1 MSKSSKL
8 LKTSCTGIS
17 QSTIACS
24 PAAKLSP
31 NSVISAPTIN
41 VDLPEVTIKP
51 LMSLL
56 ALTAAIAAWKSSMVA
71 RLNLLTDS
79 PCKSKRNS
87 AIPSASIWTVM
98 ALPAWI
104 MPDLPCCGGF

>member
-1 MSKSSKL
+1 M
-8 LKTSCTGIS
+8 
-17 QSTIACS
+17 
-24 PAAKLSP
+24 
-31 NSVISAPTIN
+31 SAPTIN

-51 LMSLL
+51 LTSLF
-56 ALTAAIAAWKSSMVA
+56 ALTASIAALKSSIVA

-87 AIPSASIWTVM
+87 AIPSESIWTVM

-104 MPDLPCCGGF
+104 MPDLLYFGGLIKLMF